1 MAISTQT
8 VSQSLVANYPDVW
21 MSNHLSILSFLAK
34 SVYQER
40 ARCPTSSTSSRWS
53 SPTELRHSV

>member
-21 MSNHLSILSFLAK
+21 MSNHSSILFFLAK

-40 ARCPTSSTSSRWS
+40 AQRPTSSTSSCWS
-53 SPTELRHSV
+53 SPTEPRHSV